1 MQSGKPAASGG
12 RVELL
17 DELLPVELELV
28 PLMVLLLPVV
38 VLGVSLRTCFVTLSQ
53 HFAVPVAAL
62 GEVVVVEN
70 VWAAAIPILPTSIA
84 AAITP
89 IPVIR
94 MRRVLPYCGVVRR
107 GVAVTYSEQE
117 RPRPVPSGRVT
128 KKDPRGGSSAVM
140 ASLAYGQPASGRGE
154 RGDQASAARDPVLLC
169 ASAMIPPSQIEDAA
183 DAGR

>member
-28 PLMVLLLPVV
+28 PLMLLVLLLPAAVP
-38 VLGVSLRTCFVTLSQ
+38 GVSLRTCFVTLSQ

-62 GEVVVVEN
+62 GEGVVVED
-70 VWAAAIPILPTSIA
+70 VWAAATPMLPASIA

-94 MRRVLPYCGVVRR
+94 MRCILPYCGVVRR
-107 GVAVTYSEQE
+107 SVALQRT
-117 RPRPVPSGRVT
+117 G
-128 KKDPRGGSSAVM
+128 
-140 ASLAYGQPASGRGE
+140 
-154 RGDQASAARDPVLLC
+154 AA
-169 ASAMIPPSQIEDAA
+169 
-183 DAGR
+183 